1 MDLRAADWD
10 RLRQLRS
17 IFLERAESARPETL
31 PDYWS
36 STRDL
41 ELYEATF
48 GERIAWRWDALLDE
62 LAARDFPA
70 RPAVV
75 LDWGCGTG
83 VAARTWIQHFGAE
96 GLERL
101 HLVDRS
107 SLATS
112 FAAERLKSLAG
123 EARIATD
130 PPAACDLL
138 LVSHVLDEAGLD
150 GRLKLLEMCRRAKS
164 VVWLEAGTQSASRSL
179 LELREGLR
187 ADFEIVAPC
196 PHRGACGMQ
205 APGHES
211 DWCHH
216 FATPPRS
223 IFQDPFWGAA
233 ARELGIDLRSL
244 PYSFLA
250 LARAEVAGALP
261 PAGLAR
267 VLGRPRIEKGRA
279 RIDLCTA
286 EGVATRHYLERLSK
300 PRFDELSESPE
311 RARLYRVEERNGRI
325 GALEPW
331 P

>member
-1 MDLRAADWD
+1 MELLTADWERLRRLRA
-10 RLRQLRS
+10 S
-17 IFLERAESARPETL
+17 FLERAEASRPETL

-48 GERIAWRWDALLDE
+48 GQRIAWRWDAVLAE
-62 LAARDFPA
+62 LAARAFPA
-70 RPAVV
+70 RPKVV

-83 VAARTWIQHFGAE
+83 AAARAWLEKFGAD

-107 SLATS
+107 KLATG
-112 FAAERLKSLAG
+112 FASERLKPLAG
-123 EARIATD
+123 DARIATD

-150 GRLKLLEMCRRAKS
+150 GREKLLEMCRRAQS
-164 VVWLEAGTQSASRSL
+164 IVWLEPGTVSASRAL
-179 LELREGLR
+179 LELRETLR
-187 ADFEIVAPC
+187 ADFELLAPC

-205 APGHES
+205 APGHER

-223 IFQDPFWGAA
+223 VFQDAFWGRA

-250 LARAEVAGALP
+250 LARAPIAGTP
-261 PAGLAR
+261 PPHDLGR

-286 EGVATRHYLERLSK
+286 SGVATRHYLERLSK
-300 PRFDELSESPE
+300 PRFDELGESPE
-311 RARLYRVEERNGRI
+311 RARLYRVEEGDGRI
-325 GALEPW
+325 AALQPW

>member
-1 MDLRAADWD
+1 VELSPADWERLRKLRAT
-10 RLRQLRS
+10 
-17 IFLERAESARPETL
+17 FLERAEAARPESL

-48 GERIAWRWDALLDE
+48 GERIAWRWDAVLDE
-62 LAARDFPA
+62 LAARAFPA
-70 RPAVV
+70 GPAVI

-83 VAARTWIQHFGAE
+83 AAARTWLEHFGAE

-112 FAAERLKSLAG
+112 FAAERLKPIAG
-123 EARIATD
+123 AARIATD
-130 PPAACDLL
+130 APAACDLL

-150 GRLKLLEMCRRAKS
+150 GREKLFEMCRRAKR
-164 VVWLEAGTQSASRSL
+164 VVWLEPGTQSASRAL
-179 LELREGLR
+179 LELRETLR
-187 ADFEIVAPC
+187 ADFEVLAPC

-205 APGHES
+205 APGHER

-223 IFQDPFWGAA
+223 IFQDAFWGRA
-233 ARELGIDLRSL
+233 ARELGIDLRAL

-250 LARAEVAGALP
+250 LARAPVSAAP
-261 PAGLAR
+261 PPDLAR

-286 EGVATRHYLERLSK
+286 GGVETRQYLERLSK

-311 RARLYRVEERNGRI
+311 RARLYRVDEQDGKI
-325 GALEPW
+325 AALAPW

>member
-1 MDLRAADWD
+1 MDLAPKDWE
-10 RLRQLRS
+10 RLRQLRAT
-17 IFLERAESARPETL
+17 FLERAEASRPESL

-36 STRDL
+36 STHDL

-48 GERIAWRWDALLDE
+48 GKRIAWRWDAVLHE
-62 LAARDFPA
+62 LAARSFPT

-83 VAARTWIQHFGAE
+83 AATRAWLEKFGAE

-107 SLATS
+107 KLATA
-112 FAAERLKSLAG
+112 FASERLKPLAG

-150 GRLKLLEMCRRAKS
+150 GREKLLEMCKRAKR
-164 VVWLEAGTQSASRSL
+164 VVWIEPGTMSSARAL
-179 LELREGLR
+179 VELRETLR
-187 ADFEIVAPC
+187 AEFEVLAPC
-196 PHRGACGMQ
+196 PHRGACGIL
-205 APGHES
+205 APGHER

-223 IFQDPFWGAA
+223 VFQDPFWGRA
-233 ARELGIDLRSL
+233 ARELGIDLRAL

-250 LARAEVAGALP
+250 LARGQAPAP
-261 PAGLAR
+261 PPDLAR

-286 EGVATRHYLERLSK
+286 GGVATRHYLERLSK

-311 RARLYRVEERNGRI
+311 RARLYRVEEAEGRI
-325 GALEPW
+325 SALLPW

>member
-1 MDLRAADWD
+1 MELLRADWD
-10 RLRQLRS
+10 RLRLLRS
-17 IFLERAESARPETL
+17 AFLERAESARPEAL
-31 PDYWS
+31 PDYWR

-41 ELYEATF
+41 ELYEAIF
-48 GERIAWRWDALLDE
+48 GQRIAWRWEAVLAE
-62 LAARDFPA
+62 LATRGFPS

-83 VAARTWIQHFGAE
+83 AAARAWLEHFGAD
-96 GLERL
+96 GLQAL

-107 SLATS
+107 DSAARY
-112 FAAERLKSLAG
+112 AAERLRPLAG
-123 EARIATD
+123 TARIAFD

-150 GRLKLLEMCRRAKS
+150 GRVKLLDMCSRARS
-164 VVWLEAGTQSASRSL
+164 VVWLEPGTPSTSKAL
-179 LELREGLR
+179 VELREELR
-187 ADFEIVAPC
+187 AEFALVAPC
-196 PHRGACGMQ
+196 PQRGACGMLL
-205 APGHES
+205 PGHER

-244 PYSFLA
+244 PYAFLA
-250 LARAEVAGALP
+250 LVRAADAGAAP
-261 PAGLAR
+261 PPEVGR

-279 RIDLCTA
+279 RIDLCTSS
-286 EGVATRHYLERLSK
+286 GVATRHFLERNSK
-300 PRFDELSESPE
+300 ERFEELSESPE
-311 RARLYRVEERNGRI
+311 RARLYRVEEQDGRI
-325 GALEPW
+325 SALQPW

>member
-1 MDLRAADWD
+1 MDLQPADWD
-10 RLRQLRS
+10 RLRKLRS
-17 IFLERAESARPETL
+17 AFLERAESARPESL

-48 GERIAWRWDALLDE
+48 GQRIAWRWDAVLDE
-62 LAARDFPA
+62 LAARAFPA

-83 VAARTWIQHFGAE
+83 AAARAWLEHFGAE

-107 SLATS
+107 SMATS
-112 FAAERLKSLAG
+112 FAAERLKPLAG
-123 EARIATD
+123 AARIATD

-150 GRLKLLEMCRRAKS
+150 GRAKLLEMCRRAQR
-164 VVWLEAGTQSASRSL
+164 VVWLEPGTQSASRAL
-179 LELREGLR
+179 LELRETLR
-187 ADFEIVAPC
+187 ADFEVRAPC

-205 APGHES
+205 AAGHER

-216 FATPPRS
+216 FATPPRMV
-223 IFQDPFWGAA
+223 FQDAFWGRA

-250 LARAEVAGALP
+250 LARGAPVELP
-261 PAGLAR
+261 GELAR
-267 VLGRPRIEKGRA
+267 VLGRPRMEKGRA
-279 RIDLCTA
+279 RLDLCTA
-286 EGVATRHYLERLSK
+286 SGVATRDFLERHDRA
-300 PRFDELSESPE
+300 RFAELGESPA
-311 RARLYRVEERNGRI
+311 RARLFRVVERDTRI
-325 GALEPW
+325 RALQPW

>member
-1 MDLRAADWD
+1 MDLLRADWD
-10 RLRQLRS
+10 RLRKLRS
-17 IFLERAESARPETL
+17 VFLERAESARPETL

-36 STRDL
+36 SAHDL

-48 GERIAWRWDALLDE
+48 GQRIAWRWDAVLDE
-62 LAARDFPA
+62 LAARGFPQK
-70 RPAVV
+70 PKIL
-75 LDWGCGTG
+75 LDWGCGSGT
-83 VAARTWIQHFGAE
+83 AARAWLEHFGAE
-96 GLERL
+96 RLERL

-112 FAAERLKSLAG
+112 FAAERLRPLAG
-123 EARIATD
+123 AARIATD

-150 GRLKLLEMCRRAKS
+150 GREKLLEMCRRAQT
-164 VVWLEAGTQSASRSL
+164 VVWLEPGTPSASRAL
-179 LELREGLR
+179 IELRETLR
-187 ADFEIVAPC
+187 ADFELLAPC

-223 IFQDPFWGAA
+223 VFQDPFWGAA

-250 LARAEVAGALP
+250 LARAALAGAP
-261 PAGLAR
+261 PPPDLAR

-279 RIDLCTA
+279 RIDVCSA
-286 EGVATRHYLERLSK
+286 GGVATRHYLARLSK
-300 PRFDELSESPE
+300 PRFDELCESPE
-311 RARLYRVEERNGRI
+311 RARLYRVEEGDGRI
-325 GALEPW
+325 GALQPW

>member
-1 MDLRAADWD
+1 MDLLRDDWE
-10 RLRQLRS
+10 RLRELRS
-17 IFLERAESARPETL
+17 TFLERAEASRPETL
-31 PDYWS
+31 PDYWK

-48 GERIAWRWDALLDE
+48 GQRIAWRWHAVLAE
-62 LAARDFPA
+62 LAARAFPL
-70 RPAVV
+70 RPKVV

-83 VAARTWIQHFGAE
+83 TAARAWLEKFGSE

-107 SLATS
+107 KLATS
-112 FAAERLKSLAG
+112 FAAERLKPLAG
-123 EARIATD
+123 AARIATD

-150 GRLKLLEMCRRAKS
+150 GREKLLEMCRRAQR
-164 VVWLEAGTQSASRSL
+164 VVWLEPGTQSASRAL
-179 LELREGLR
+179 VELREPLR
-187 ADFEIVAPC
+187 ADFEVLAPC

-205 APGHES
+205 APGHER

-216 FATPPRS
+216 FATPPRTV
-223 IFQDPFWGAA
+223 FQDAFWGRA

-250 LARAEVAGALP
+250 LARGAAPAP
-261 PAGLAR
+261 PAELAR

-286 EGVATRHYLERLSK
+286 SGVATRHYLERLSK
-300 PRFDELSESPE
+300 PRFDELGESPE
-311 RARLYRVEERNGRI
+311 RARLYRVEERDERI
-325 GALEPW
+325 AALQPW